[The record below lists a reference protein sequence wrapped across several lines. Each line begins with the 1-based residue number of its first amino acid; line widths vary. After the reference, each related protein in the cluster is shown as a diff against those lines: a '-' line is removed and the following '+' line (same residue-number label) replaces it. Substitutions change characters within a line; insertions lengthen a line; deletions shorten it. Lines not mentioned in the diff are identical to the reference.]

1 MFKLGDYLQHLPE
14 RLDGSSD
21 AKWLIF
27 GAQISIINTECSLLA
42 NPVHYGLSNHHRF
55 PDKDSEIL
63 RFYGMKYNRN
73 YHSKEIMVGL
83 PVSCLPFNTQLL
95 NKMNFNS

>member
-1 MFKLGDYLQHLPE
+1 MFKYFGYLKHLSE
-14 RLDGSSD
+14 RLYGSSD

-27 GAQISIINTECSLLA
+27 GAKISIINTECSLFA
-42 NPVHYGLSNHHRF
+42 NPVHNGLGNYHRF
-55 PDKDSEIL
+55 LDKDTEIL
-63 RFYGMKYNRN
+63 RVYELRINRN
-73 YHSKEIMVGL
+73 YHSIMVGL